1 MPGGVA
7 VVQGVGGV
15 EVVQQVCGA
24 GEHAAE
30 GLLCSRHTSAPRSR
44 SARSSSLFAY
54 SRGHREAALGLPGR
68 VGVSTYVEDCEQVL
82 AHSQRI
88 CQPPP

>member
-68 VGVSTYVEDCEQVL
+68 RWCEYVCRRL
-82 AHSQRI
+82 
-88 CQPPP
+88 